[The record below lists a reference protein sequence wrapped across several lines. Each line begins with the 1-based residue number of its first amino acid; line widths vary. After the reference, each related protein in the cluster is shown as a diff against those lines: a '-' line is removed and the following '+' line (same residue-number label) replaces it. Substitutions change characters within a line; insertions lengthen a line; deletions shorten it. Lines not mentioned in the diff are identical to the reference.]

1 MEILNNIFFIISS
14 IGFYLYTKEKTNI
27 KKEFIPLII
36 ISTITCIMFLAG
48 ILNFMKITGI
58 ILGVI
63 GFYLAIE
70 EIYYIIKNK
79 RKLKID
85 FNLLIYLIMLCI
97 FAYLLNDIKVIGYD
111 NFSHWAIIV
120 KDILIN
126 DKLPNFTSKVII
138 FKAYPPGTACF
149 LYYVCTYIGSS
160 EDIMLFAQSILI
172 LSSIY
177 TLFALCT
184 KENKINWL
192 IAILSTIYLLLG
204 NIFIT
209 DLLVDT
215 VLPVMG
221 IAALIIIE
229 YYKEENNKGLIYSI
243 PILSALILVKNS
255 GIFFVIIDLIIW
267 LIYYIKNNNIKQI
280 FKTKYIF
287 IILIPILLIFVWKVH
302 TNLVFDNSNTS
313 KHAMSL
319 TNYINVFN
327 NKTEEDIIYI
337 FKTFIN
343 RMFSLSKENI
353 IMIAL
358 LVGFLVLQIVSNK
371 ESRKNIKFL
380 CLIFLFAY
388 IIYQI
393 TLFFTYIFSMPLG
406 EAKTLSSYT
415 RYNRTI
421 LLFEFGI
428 FIIGVLNFINS
439 YNIKTNCKK
448 YIIYFT
454 TFFIIGLTISCAP
467 NKIDVLYK
475 RNKNNYNSIRNEIRY
490 KILDIKNE
498 YNVEEGKKYLI
509 HIADNKTS
517 NYSNYIYYVCKY
529 EFMSTNI
536 KVIKNFSELN
546 NINQILNYNYLILLT
561 TTEETNQ
568 IVNRFGGELDKHVFK
583 IK

>member
-1 MEILNNIFFIISS
+1 MQILKIVFFIISS

>member
-267 LIYYIKNNNIKQI
+267 LIYYI
-280 FKTKYIF
+280 
-287 IILIPILLIFVWKVH
+287 
-302 TNLVFDNSNTS
+302 
-313 KHAMSL
+313 
-319 TNYINVFN
+319 
-327 NKTEEDIIYI
+327 
-337 FKTFIN
+337 
-343 RMFSLSKENI
+343 R
-353 IMIAL
+353 
-358 LVGFLVLQIVSNK
+358 
-371 ESRKNIKFL
+371 
-380 CLIFLFAY
+380 
-388 IIYQI
+388 
-393 TLFFTYIFSMPLG
+393 
-406 EAKTLSSYT
+406 
-415 RYNRTI
+415 
-421 LLFEFGI
+421 
-428 FIIGVLNFINS
+428 
-439 YNIKTNCKK
+439 
-448 YIIYFT
+448 
-454 TFFIIGLTISCAP
+454 
-467 NKIDVLYK
+467 
-475 RNKNNYNSIRNEIRY
+475 
-490 KILDIKNE
+490 
-498 YNVEEGKKYLI
+498 
-509 HIADNKTS
+509 
-517 NYSNYIYYVCKY
+517 
-529 EFMSTNI
+529 
-536 KVIKNFSELN
+536 
-546 NINQILNYNYLILLT
+546 
-561 TTEETNQ
+561 
-568 IVNRFGGELDKHVFK
+568 
-583 IK
+583 

>member
-467 NKIDVLYK
+467 NKID
-475 RNKNNYNSIRNEIRY
+475 II
-490 KILDIKNE
+490 
-498 YNVEEGKKYLI
+498 
-509 HIADNKTS
+509 
-517 NYSNYIYYVCKY
+517 
-529 EFMSTNI
+529 
-536 KVIKNFSELN
+536 
-546 NINQILNYNYLILLT
+546 
-561 TTEETNQ
+561 
-568 IVNRFGGELDKHVFK
+568 
-583 IK
+583 

>member
-1 MEILNNIFFIISS
+1 MFFIISS